1 MLAGARKRITESG
14 LRNIS
19 LLQADAQVHHFEPG
33 RFDLRRTGDSV
44 DVVLITRDDWTTQ
57 PEFAIESAGGE
68 SFLGVALIEQNI
80 LGWGKGASLAYRET
94 PEGITRS
101 AAYSDPNVFGSR
113 MRLAAQGGTG
123 TEGASQGFEVGVP
136 FYAEESS
143 YAYGVRWSRATSV
156 AHLFQA
162 GDEAATFDRRIEE
175 TEIDWGRGWKRPP
188 EVVRLTG
195 SFLVQD
201 RRLGA
206 SRLEPGA
213 PAEFGGG
220 EENLR
225 LRRLGLEARWWRPG
239 FREWQGVDR
248 LGGVEDID
256 LGPSMRLGL
265 GLSPRW
271 LGGTSDEGFT
281 SLRLE
286 GGTTTMARSFALV
299 RADLTSRWARDPL
312 ELVGRLRAR
321 WIDQFTPHHTL
332 VLAAYG
338 AAGHRT
344 ARDFQ
349 EILGG
354 LKGLRAS
361 TVRAL
366 AGQEAWRFNAE
377 HRWWMGHDF
386 LQVLSLGAVGFYDL
400 GRTFGPG
407 AVESRWRQD
416 AGVGLRIALPRSGQD
431 RVARVDVAWPIARG
445 PGEERGP
452 VLSIGSGQA
461 F

>member
-1 MLAGARKRITESG
+1 
-14 LRNIS
+14 
-19 LLQADAQVHHFEPG
+19 
-33 RFDLRRTGDSV
+33 
-44 DVVLITRDDWTTQ
+44 
-57 PEFAIESAGGE
+57 
-68 SFLGVALIEQNI
+68 
-80 LGWGKGASLAYRET
+80 
-94 PEGITRS
+94 
-101 AAYSDPNVFGSR
+101 
-113 MRLAAQGGTG
+113 
-123 TEGASQGFEVGVP
+123 
-136 FYAEESS
+136 
-143 YAYGVRWSRATSV
+143 
-156 AHLFQA
+156 
-162 GDEAATFDRRIEE
+162 
-175 TEIDWGRGWKRPP
+175 
-188 EVVRLTG
+188 
-195 SFLVQD
+195 
-201 RRLGA
+201 
-206 SRLEPGA
+206 
-213 PAEFGGG
+213 
-220 EENLR
+220 
-225 LRRLGLEARWWRPG
+225 
-239 FREWQGVDR
+239 
-248 LGGVEDID
+248 
-256 LGPSMRLGL
+256 
-265 GLSPRW
+265 
-271 LGGTSDEGFT
+271 
-281 SLRLE
+281 
-286 GGTTTMARSFALV
+286 MARSFALV